1 MNSWLHSVEALSHDY
16 DEAMSLAEFTA
27 AFVVVFG
34 LFVVAMLTLTVL
46 TVRFV
51 IRRDRERR
59 R

>member
-1 MNSWLHSVEALSHDY
+1 
-16 DEAMSLAEFTA
+16 MSLAEFTA

>member
-1 MNSWLHSVEALSHDY
+1 V
-16 DEAMSLAEFTA
+16 LAAVFA
-27 AFVVVFG
+27 PAFVLVFG
-34 LFVVAMLTLTVL
+34 FFVVAVIVLTVL